1 MITLDQIISG
11 NLEMIKSQEAELLK
25 SLSFVQKLKKLF
37 QSQSG
42 EHRGRPKGSTNV
54 RKKRAARVKKA
65 TVKEKAASLKPKA
78 ASVKT
83 KPVSLKPKAVRVLKP
98 GSHLANIVS
107 ALKEKNVPLTSRELI
122 DTLFSQQT
130 KDTDFKHY
138 RSLISPALSDASKR
152 GIVIRKEGKIL
163 LPA

>member
-1 MITLDQIISG
+1 MITLDLIISG
-11 NLEMIKSQEAELLK
+11 NLDMLRSQETELLK
-25 SLSFVQKLKKLF
+25 ALSFVQKLKKLF
-37 QSQSG
+37 QSHNG

-65 TVKEKAASLKPKA
+65 SVKPKA
-78 ASVKT
+78 ASVKP

-98 GSHLANIVS
+98 GSHLANIVNV
-107 ALKEKNVPLTSRELI
+107 LREKNAPLTSRELI
-122 DTLFSQQT
+122 DTLFSQQS